1 MSGSDNNLQAP
12 QSSKGETPL
21 LLKISRLTS
30 CLEEIDPRVY
40 ATDVGWYILG
50 GNQESLGPYTFLEL
64 CDHFRNGYLQET
76 TLVWAEGRSEWQPLS
91 AITELMSRISGAEVD
106 QSAGGASGSMNGYN
120 ATTNQEKQAST
131 EDEFEKWQKEIQE
144 AEAEAERLKNGSV
157 EDDQDRPS
165 SPPEGED
172 EFTDDDGTRY
182 KWDKALRAWAPQN
195 EPQGSADPYGLE
207 EMTFA
212 EEDEIIPT
220 INILDTSVDKEDA
233 SKDVVAGKKEEDGS
247 DQTAEINNNGKRKLP
262 EEETEKK
269 EANKPPEAWF
279 ELKVNPHIYVTGLPK
294 DVTIEEVVESFS
306 KCGIIKE
313 DDSGKPRIKLY
324 SDKATGEL
332 KGDAL
337 ITYMKEPSVD
347 LAIQILD
354 GAPLRPDDK
363 LLMSVSRAKFEQ
375 KGERFITKQTD
386 NKKKKKL
393 KKVEQKLLGW
403 GGRDDAKIAI
413 PGTVVLRHMFSPAE
427 MRADETLCAE
437 IEEDVKEES
446 MKHGPF
452 DSVKVCE
459 LHPQGVVLI
468 RFKDRKDA
476 QKCIDAMNGRWYA
489 KRQIHASFDD
499 GSVNHAAV
507 RDFDSEAERLDQ
519 FAAELEAE

>member
-12 QSSKGETPL
+12 QSSK
-21 LLKISRLTS
+21 
-30 CLEEIDPRVY
+30 D

>member
-1 MSGSDNNLQAP
+1 MSGSDNLHAP
-12 QSSKGETPL
+12 QSSKD
-21 LLKISRLTS
+21 S
-30 CLEEIDPRVY
+30 
-40 ATDVGWYILG
+40 TDVGWYILG

-64 CDHFRNGYLQET
+64 CDHFKNGYLQET

-91 AITELMSRISGAEVD
+91 AITELMSRISGAEAG
-106 QSAGGASGSMNGYN
+106 QSAGGASGLVNGYN

-131 EDEFEKWQKEIQE
+131 EDEFEKWQKEIKE
-144 AEAEAERLKNGSV
+144 AEEEAERLKNGSV
-157 EDDQDRPS
+157 SGSVGTDLVEDNQERPS

-182 KWDKALRAWAPQN
+182 KWDKALRVWAPQN
-195 EPQGSADPYGLE
+195 EPLGSVDPYGLE

-212 EEDEIIPT
+212 EEDEVIPT

-233 SKDVVAGKKEEDGS
+233 SKDDVAGKKEEDGS
-247 DQTAEINNNGKRKLP
+247 DQTGEINDNGKRKLP

-294 DVTIEEVVESFS
+294 DVTIEEVVEVFS

-354 GAPLRPDDK
+354 GAPLRPADK

-413 PGTVVLRHMFSPAE
+413 PGTVILRHMFSPAE
-427 MRADETLCAE
+427 MRADENLCAE
-437 IEEDVKEES
+437 VEEDVKEES

-489 KRQIHASFDD
+489 KRQIHASLDD

-507 RDFDSEAERLDQ
+507 RDFDLEAERLDQ

>member
-1 MSGSDNNLQAP
+1 MSGSDNLQLP
-12 QSSKGETPL
+12 QSSTG
-21 LLKISRLTS
+21 
-30 CLEEIDPRVY
+30 
-40 ATDVGWYILG
+40 TDVGWYILG
-50 GNQESLGPYTFLEL
+50 ENQQNLGPYTFSEL
-64 CDHFRNGYLQET
+64 CDHFKNGYLLET

-91 AITELMSRISGAEVD
+91 AITELMSRISGAEVHYP
-106 QSAGGASGSMNGYN
+106 AGGASGLINGSNAGTKQEKKDSTGHYVVSA
-120 ATTNQEKQAST
+120 ATTST
-131 EDEFEKWQKEIQE
+131 EDEYEKWQREIKE
-144 AEAEAERLKNGSV
+144 AEAEAERLKNGSASDSFDNELV

-172 EFTDDDGTRY
+172 EFTDDDGTIY
-182 KWDKALRAWAPQN
+182 KWDKTLRAWAPQN
-195 EPQGSADPYGLE
+195 EPVVSVDPYGLE

-212 EEDEIIPT
+212 KEDEIFRA

-233 SKDVVAGKKEEDGS
+233 SKDDVAAKKEEGVS
-247 DQTAEINNNGKRKLP
+247 DDIAEINSNGKRKLP
-262 EEETEKK
+262 EQEETEKK
-269 EANKPPEAWF
+269 EANKPPESWF
-279 ELKVNPHIYVTGLPK
+279 ELKVNPHIYVTGLPT
-294 DVTIEEVVESFS
+294 DVTLEEVSEVFS

-313 DDSGKPRIKLY
+313 DDTGKPRIKLY

-354 GAPLRPDDK
+354 GAPFRPADK

-403 GGRDDAKIAI
+403 GGKDDAKISI
-413 PGTVVLRHMFSPAE
+413 PATVVLRYMFSPDE
-427 MRADETLCAE
+427 MIADEELSAE
-437 IEEDVKEES
+437 VEEDVKEES
-446 MKHGPF
+446 LKHGPF

-459 LHPQGVVLI
+459 QHPQGVVLV

-489 KRQIHASFDD
+489 KRQVHASLDD

-507 RDFDSEAERLDQ
+507 RDMDFESKRLEK
-519 FAAELEAE
+519 FTAELEAE